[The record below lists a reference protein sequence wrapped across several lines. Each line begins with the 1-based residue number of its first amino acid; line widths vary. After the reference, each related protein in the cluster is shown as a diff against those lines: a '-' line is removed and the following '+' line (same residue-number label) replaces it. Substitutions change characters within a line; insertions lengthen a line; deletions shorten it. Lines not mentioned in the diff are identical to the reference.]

1 MVRIGISLALGIL
14 LISPGTECMA
24 NANGGEQQIC
34 DVRADYALGIENYSE
49 AVTLHSE
56 LLRSRP
62 DNALARYHL
71 GFAEGMLGDRTAELE
86 EFKRAA
92 ALGLRLWDLF
102 LNIGLAQFENGEL
115 YAATNSLQRAVV
127 LGPDHS
133 ESHYN
138 LALVYERRG
147 LLADAEREMAVSL
160 SLNPEEADARNMLG
174 VIYTEEGKTV
184 RASHV
189 WHELTLELFDY
200 EPARKNLALLG
211 IQRELA
217 LRKTAAVTLLPE
229 RPPSTRSENEPRATL
244 PASEIPER
252 PPQSIGE

>member
-1 MVRIGISLALGIL
+1 
-14 LISPGTECMA
+14 
-24 NANGGEQQIC
+24 
-34 DVRADYALGIENYSE
+34 
-49 AVTLHSE
+49 
-56 LLRSRP
+56 
-62 DNALARYHL
+62 
-71 GFAEGMLGDRTAELE
+71 MLGDRTAELA

-174 VIYTEEGKTV
+174 VIYTEEEKLSAHRTYGMSLRLSSPTMSR
-184 RASHV
+184 RA
-189 WHELTLELFDY
+189 
-200 EPARKNLALLG
+200 R
-211 IQRELA
+211 I
-217 LRKTAAVTLLPE
+217 
-229 RPPSTRSENEPRATL
+229 
-244 PASEIPER
+244 
-252 PPQSIGE
+252 